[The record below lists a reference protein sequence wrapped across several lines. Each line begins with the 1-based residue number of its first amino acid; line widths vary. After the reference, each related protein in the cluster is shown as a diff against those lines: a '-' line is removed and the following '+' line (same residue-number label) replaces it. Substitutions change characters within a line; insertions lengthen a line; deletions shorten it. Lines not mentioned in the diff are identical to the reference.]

1 MAKEEKVNMLSRWGE
16 LVESL
21 KSIVCSNSLETLL
34 IIEIRY
40 ELMTLSNVVNLDHD
54 VSTTFSFI
62 FTLVL
67 SYLVL
72 SHLLFAYILS
82 FPLLSSPL
90 LAGMSY
96 WKQLRGMFFRF
107 MRR

>member
-1 MAKEEKVNMLSRWGE
+1 M
-16 LVESL
+16 ESL

-40 ELMTLSNVVNLDHD
+40 ELMTVSNVVNLDHD

-72 SHLLFAYILS
+72 SHLLFASILS
-82 FPLLSSPL
+82 SSL

-96 WKQLRGMFFRF
+96 RKQSRGMFFRF